1 MNHSSLYIDFYEAIA
16 LDFVDISKMFTVIN
30 PHKSVTME
38 TDKVKLGKWSNK
50 KILNAMFEFC
60 VSFVLFAL
68 SSMLEAKKKRQKQSD
83 IDQTKII
90 TSHAMIA

>member
-1 MNHSSLYIDFYEAIA
+1 
-16 LDFVDISKMFTVIN
+16 
-30 PHKSVTME
+30 
-38 TDKVKLGKWSNK
+38 
-50 KILNAMFEFC
+50 MFEFC

>member
-38 TDKVKLGKWSNK
+38 TDKVKLGK
-50 KILNAMFEFC
+50 
-60 VSFVLFAL
+60 
-68 SSMLEAKKKRQKQSD
+68 
-83 IDQTKII
+83 
-90 TSHAMIA
+90 

>member
-1 MNHSSLYIDFYEAIA
+1 MNHSSLYIEFYEAIA

-50 KILNAMFEFC
+50 KILNVMFEFC

-68 SSMLEAKKKRQKQSD
+68 SSMIEAKKKDKNNQILIKQKL
-83 IDQTKII
+83 
-90 TSHAMIA
+90 